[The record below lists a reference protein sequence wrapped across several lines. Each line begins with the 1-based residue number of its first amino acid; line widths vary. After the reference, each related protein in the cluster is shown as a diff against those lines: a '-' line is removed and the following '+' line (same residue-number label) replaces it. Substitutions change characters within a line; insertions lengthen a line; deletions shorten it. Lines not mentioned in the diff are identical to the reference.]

1 MKISSLRGE
10 KGCMVVY
17 TLTSTIVFKGLLK
30 IQVVNFKIERLNLST
45 NSEGI
50 LVLLKVQ

>member
-1 MKISSLRGE
+1 
-10 KGCMVVY
+10 MVLY
-17 TLTSTIVFKGLLK
+17 TPISTIVCKGIFKIK
-30 IQVVNFKIERLNLST
+30 VVNFKIDKLNLLT